1 MNNVNQDLKIR
12 DEEPA
17 SGGGEPANGGGE
29 AAASAEPRGR
39 NPRGEGEK
47 LRASLL
53 EAATEL
59 IAESE
64 NPENVSVRA
73 VTRRAGVSPTALYL
87 HFENR
92 DELFVA
98 VSEACFAELGDVMRA
113 TAEEVGDDPRAQL
126 VAMGHAYLRFAR
138 ERPGHYA
145 VLFQRHINPDPEDE
159 EKSKIGMGVFES
171 LVDVVRRCGVAEEDA
186 FDSGVLLWMA
196 LHGRA
201 AVNSAMPSFP
211 FPDEDRYVE
220 LLADRVIG

>member
-1 MNNVNQDLKIR
+1 MNNVNQDVKIAG
-12 DEEPA
+12 PPP
-17 SGGGEPANGGGE
+17 GGGEK
-29 AAASAEPRGR
+29 RGR
-39 NPRGEGEK
+39 NPRGEGER
-47 LRASLL
+47 LRATLL

-92 DELFVA
+92 EELFVA
-98 VSEACFAELGDVMRA
+98 VSEACFAELGDAMCLA
-113 TAEEVGDDPRAQL
+113 GEGAGDDPRDQL

-145 VLFQRHINPDPEDE
+145 VLFQRHITPEPEDDE
-159 EKSKIGMGVFES
+159 PKIGMDVFQS
-171 LVDVVRRCGVAEEDA
+171 LVEVVRRCGIDEADA
-186 FDSGVLLWMA
+186 FDHGVLLWMA

-201 AVNSAMPSFP
+201 SVASAMPAFP

-220 LLADRVIG
+220 LLAERVVGDGARSS

>member
-1 MNNVNQDLKIR
+1 MNNVNQEVKVR
-12 DEEPA
+12 D
-17 SGGGEPANGGGE
+17 
-29 AAASAEPRGR
+29 R
-39 NPRGEGEK
+39 NPRGEGER
-47 LRASLL
+47 LRATLL

-92 DELFVA
+92 EELFIA
-98 VSEACFAELGDVMRA
+98 VSEACFAELGDVMCA
-113 TAEEVGDDPRAQL
+113 AAEGAGDDPPEQL
-126 VAMGHAYLRFAR
+126 VAMGHAYLGFAR

-145 VLFQRHINPDPEDE
+145 VLFQRHITPEPEEDE
-159 EKSKIGMGVFES
+159 ESMVGMHVFES
-171 LVDVVRRCGVAEEDA
+171 LVEVVRRCGVTEDDT

-201 AVNSAMPSFP
+201 AVTSAMPAFP
-211 FPDEDRYVE
+211 FPDEDRYVR
-220 LLADRVIG
+220 LLATRVIG